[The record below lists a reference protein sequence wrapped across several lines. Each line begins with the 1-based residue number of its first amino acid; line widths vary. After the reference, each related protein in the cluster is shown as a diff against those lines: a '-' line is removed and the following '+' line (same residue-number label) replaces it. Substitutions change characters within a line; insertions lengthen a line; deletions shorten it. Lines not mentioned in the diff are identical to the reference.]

1 MPPNSLSIPEAIHRA
16 AEQVIENDNKLVI
29 RAYGVIHSTEDFMR
43 AFIRKVM
50 EKYGRIDL
58 APAVEIVVK
67 ELVMNAAK
75 ANFKKIYFAEH
86 NLDLDNPAHFES
98 GMAGFRNIIDENI
111 FVDYGKKAREAQ
123 LIVETSFD
131 FDKDRVIVQVRN
143 NVPMAAHEEK
153 RAREK
158 LKQGLECNDMVE
170 FMMEHMDDADFFI
183 YSEIMHL
190 LEEAYTRI
198 RILPDGLMLIEI
210 TLLRIAKRGAEKSS
224 NGTPPPVQTKTV
236 ESTPKNTPPQ
246 AVIEKKVEKIS
257 IEPLPEAVKTP
268 KSDDTKIA

>member
-1 MPPNSLSIPEAIHRA
+1 MPPNNYSIPEAIHRA
-16 AEQVIENDNKLVI
+16 AEQVIEKDNKLVI

-50 EKYGRIDL
+50 EKYGRADL

-98 GMAGFRNIIDENI
+98 GMAGFRDIMDENI
-111 FVDYGKKAREAQ
+111 FVDYGKKAREAR

-131 FDKDRVIVQVRN
+131 FDKDRVIVQVKN

-158 LKQGLECNDMVE
+158 LKQGLECSDMVE
-170 FMMEHMDDADFFI
+170 FMMEHMDETEGAGAGLALCITTMRSAELDPRLLTISTDFQTETVARV
-183 YSEIMHL
+183 EIPLHSG
-190 LEEAYTRI
+190 Y
-198 RILPDGLMLIEI
+198 
-210 TLLRIAKRGAEKSS
+210 
-224 NGTPPPVQTKTV
+224 PPSRQRW
-236 ESTPKNTPPQ
+236 Q
-246 AVIEKKVEKIS
+246 AA
-257 IEPLPEAVKTP
+257 LAG
-268 KSDDTKIA
+268 

>member
-1 MPPNSLSIPEAIHRA
+1 MAPTNYSIPEAIHRA
-16 AEQVIENDNKLVI
+16 ADQVIEKDDKLVI

-50 EKYGRIDL
+50 DKYGRIDL

-86 NLDLDNPAHFES
+86 NLQINNPAHFES

-131 FDKDRVIVQVRN
+131 FNKDRVIVEIRN
-143 NVPMAAHEEK
+143 NVPMAAHEEQ

-170 FMMEHMDDADFFI
+170 FMMEHMDETEGSGAGLALCITTMRSAELDPRLLTISTDFKTQTVARV
-183 YSEIMHL
+183 EIPLH
-190 LEEAYTRI
+190 AGY
-198 RILPDGLMLIEI
+198 
-210 TLLRIAKRGAEKSS
+210 
-224 NGTPPPVQTKTV
+224 PPSRQRW
-236 ESTPKNTPPQ
+236 Q
-246 AVIEKKVEKIS
+246 AA
-257 IEPLPEAVKTP
+257 LAG
-268 KSDDTKIA
+268 